1 MPKCFLK
8 TVGDFRLRCQHTYR
22 HITDIGIN
30 LFEYINDVIEKTI
43 EWQPNTPLENLPPP
57 RHAPCPWQDDQ
68 GLDDKAIPLALER
81 TLWQDAFL
89 GKTSNNFTHSVCTNE
104 DGITPCFS

>member
-43 EWQPNTPLENLPPP
+43 TIYVGKDKQKSRNRQAISGFIMYSRNKSVNGENHLLP
-57 RHAPCPWQDDQ
+57 
-68 GLDDKAIPLALER
+68 
-81 TLWQDAFL
+81 
-89 GKTSNNFTHSVCTNE
+89 TSLCQ
-104 DGITPCFS
+104 

>member
-43 EWQPNTPLENLPPP
+43 EWQPNTPLENLQPP
-57 RHAPCPWQDDQ
+57 RHAPCPWQETSGIVLIIVEEVD
-68 GLDDKAIPLALER
+68 R
-81 TLWQDAFL
+81 NTFL
-89 GKTSNNFTHSVCTNE
+89 S
-104 DGITPCFS
+104 

>member
-57 RHAPCPWQDDQ
+57 RQGNAPPCCRKLIKESAIDVRASITKQQ
-68 GLDDKAIPLALER
+68 AKRGLDH
-81 TLWQDAFL
+81 
-89 GKTSNNFTHSVCTNE
+89 GKLTF
-104 DGITPCFS
+104 I

>member
-43 EWQPNTPLENLPPP
+43 DANSSFASSEVKGVKGVI
-57 RHAPCPWQDDQ
+57 APY
-68 GLDDKAIPLALER
+68 GR
-81 TLWQDAFL
+81 
-89 GKTSNNFTHSVCTNE
+89 
-104 DGITPCFS
+104 